1 MKLILEPVTQE
12 WLRAEKRCASPA
24 AALNQRLARATC
36 FPHPQTKVTLISV
49 DTAGREVLSPGQKG
63 FCVQWR

>member
-1 MKLILEPVTQE
+1 MKLILEPQAC
-12 WLRAEKRCASPA
+12 LLAETRFALPA
-24 AALNQRLARATC
+24 AALNQRLAPATG
-36 FPHPQTKVTLISV
+36 FPHLQTKVTPISV

>member
-1 MKLILEPVTQE
+1 MKLILEPIMQK
-12 WLRAEKRCASPA
+12 WLLAGKRFALPA
-24 AALNQRLARATC
+24 AALNQRLAPSTG
-36 FPHPQTKVTLISV
+36 FPPPQTKVTLISV

>member
-1 MKLILEPVTQE
+1 MKLILEPIMQA
-12 WLRAEKRCASPA
+12 WLLAETRFALPA
-24 AALNQRLARATC
+24 AALSQRLAPAAG
-36 FPHPQTKVTLISV
+36 FPRPQTKVTPISV

>member
-1 MKLILEPVTQE
+1 MKLILEPGMRE
-12 WLRAEKRCASPA
+12 ELLAKKRRALPA
-24 AALNQRLARATC
+24 TARNQRSVPAFG
-36 FPHPQTKVTLISV
+36 FPHPQTKVTSISV